1 MPGSGYEALSQAVSL
16 HMPEVARMYPAQK
29 SQSRL
34 QPLKSVVLTVLFSMS
49 CGAVGG
55 FPADLFAEAT
65 VEVRKWFLL
74 VTRNATLQI
83 VQVWSW
89 DQA

>member
-1 MPGSGYEALSQAVSL
+1 MYLAQNSQWG
-16 HMPEVARMYPAQK
+16 
-29 SQSRL
+29 L
-34 QPLKSVVLTVLFSMS
+34 QPFRSVVLTVLLSMS

-65 VEVRKWFLL
+65 VEVHKWVLL

-83 VQVWSW
+83 IQVWFW
-89 DQA
+89 QPDLLAVPE

>member
-1 MPGSGYEALSQAVSL
+1 MYLAQNSHRGCSL
-16 HMPEVARMYPAQK
+16 I
-29 SQSRL
+29 
-34 QPLKSVVLTVLFSMS
+34 KSVVLTVLLSMS

-65 VEVRKWFLL
+65 VEVRNWVLL

-83 VQVWSW
+83 IKV
-89 DQA
+89 